1 MISKQLII
9 NRELPP
15 WGYIQ
20 VSKAELEAIDEVQQL
35 RAELVAAQ
43 RHAIL
48 KDEET
53 NRILHN
59 MKLEMDKLR
68 HESSTRIRNLKQ
80 QMQAQAH
87 QSATGTGGEM
97 SRVKELE
104 KQVDHI
110 CHQRISLGW
119 QFSLLDQLFSN
130 RFQMLLMN

>member
-1 MISKQLII
+1 M
-9 NRELPP
+9 
-15 WGYIQ
+15 Q

-68 HESSTRIRNLKQ
+68 HESSARIRNLKQ

-104 KQVDHI
+104 KQVDFI
-110 CHQRISLGW
+110 CHQ
-119 QFSLLDQLFSN
+119 N
-130 RFQMLLMN
+130 Y

>member
-1 MISKQLII
+1 M
-9 NRELPP
+9 
-15 WGYIQ
+15 
-20 VSKAELEAIDEVQQL
+20 EAIDEVQQL

-104 KQVDHI
+104 KQVD
-110 CHQRISLGW
+110 
-119 QFSLLDQLFSN
+119 FLLSSKNYPGLAILVIRSDHYI
-130 RFQMLLMN
+130 R

>member
-1 MISKQLII
+1 MIVKQLIL
-9 NRELPP
+9 NGELR
-15 WGYIQ
+15 YIQ
-20 VSKAELEAIDEVQQL
+20 VSKAEMEAHDEVQQL

-43 RHAIL
+43 RHAIH

-53 NRILHN
+53 TRILHN

-104 KQVDHI
+104 KQVGHI
-110 CHQRISLGW
+110 RHQRISLGW
-119 QFSLLDQLFSN
+119 QFSS
-130 RFQMLLMN
+130 